1 MMPWNLLSLQNL
13 QLNKFQDRLFFFP
26 QAQVILFLNKQ
37 FTAQA
42 EEKTQQG
49 LWQGK
54 VLQTLWKTY
63 FKLL

>member
-1 MMPWNLLSLQNL
+1 MGINDALKSALTPKPSAQ
-13 QLNKFQDRLFFFP
+13 QIPRQTFFFP

-54 VLQTLWKTY
+54 VLQTL
-63 FKLL
+63 